1 MKETIISDIERLNF
15 IIFIIGSIL
24 SLVIMREYKY
34 FFSFAVASAII
45 TLNFRFLKKIIESG
59 FSKSSL
65 NKKDLL
71 IKLPL
76 KFFLFAGI
84 VAVIIIYGNIDI
96 IFFLI
101 GLSTLFI
108 SVIVNQ
114 IMAMLSLSIKR
125 RQKNGA

>member
-1 MKETIISDIERLNF
+1 MKETIVSDIERLNF

-24 SLVIMREYKY
+24 SLVIMREYRY

-59 FSKSSL
+59 FSKSKL
-65 NKKDLL
+65 NKKDFL

-84 VAVIIIYGNIDI
+84 VAVIIIYGNIDV

>member
-1 MKETIISDIERLNF
+1 MKETIVSDIERLNF

-24 SLVIMREYKY
+24 SLVIMREYRY

-59 FSKSSL
+59 FSKSKI

-84 VAVIIIYGNIDI
+84 VAVIIIYGNIDV

-108 SVIVNQ
+108 SVIINQ